1 MTKQAAH
8 TRCDRESEP
17 FMKKL
22 LTMLLAAVS
31 ALAGAAPNDFRPPS
45 VPLVVHTPYF
55 SVWSPGDA
63 LADARTESWTGAA
76 QSLNS
81 LIRVDGRAY
90 RLMGVEPKDIPAL
103 KQVSVRVLPLR
114 TIAEFENDDLRVAM
128 TFMTPS
134 FLDDL
139 EVLARPVT
147 YLTWDVRSADGKPH
161 AVQLYFDASTLLT
174 VNRPDQPVTWTEES
188 VSGLKV
194 LRAGSQEQP
203 VLQKRGDILR
213 IDWGYFYLG
222 APQGQVRQA
231 GFGKESTAPARF
243 ARQGELPTET
253 FSQPQA
259 PGTNSP
265 VLALT
270 MDLGKVGAKP
280 VQRHVLLAYDELRAV
295 RYFTTDLAPYWKR
308 NGTTPAGLL
317 EIAERDYEELTKR
330 SEKFDRDLMRD
341 LEAAGGAHYATLGA
355 LAYRQTI
362 GMHDLVADAKG
373 MPLLFSKEPSS
384 SGNIDTVDVIYP
396 SIPMFLLFNPG
407 LVRAMLVPL
416 LDYCNSPIVKHD
428 SCPHDLGI
436 YPHATGCWNG
446 DAEIEIMPVEE
457 TADMLIML
465 AAAAQIEGN
474 AELANR
480 YWPLLTRWAG
490 YLKRKGWDL
499 DLQLC
504 TDDFTGHLARNVN
517 LSIKSVLALG
527 SYAQLATMLGKKDEG
542 IAWRRTA
549 EEFSGN
555 LLKAADVGDHTLLA
569 LGQPQTTW
577 SQKYN
582 LVWDKVLGLQL
593 FPKEM
598 RQREVV
604 WYHKVMNSY
613 GLPLDSRATLTKL
626 DWTVWSAS
634 LADNQADFAT
644 LIDPA
649 FRLLD
654 QSPQRVPMGDMLET
668 LTPKWRGFKARPVV
682 GGVFIEMLYDRALWL
697 KWAKRAPAI
706 RNDRAPFPM
715 RVSEDTVLESSQSRP
730 REWLYTTVNPE
741 ADWTHVE
748 LDYKVW
754 IGRNRGWRKGPGGFG
769 PTLNE
774 AAGVRTAWDGSQ
786 MWLRKPFVIWKKDIR
801 NLELRVRHA
810 GPVEVYFNG
819 VMAASLTGSS
829 GEKYEAVAASA
840 EATAAL
846 QPTDTLNTLA
856 VHCAKSEAE
865 PCFDLAI
872 TSQK

>member
-1 MTKQAAH
+1 
-8 TRCDRESEP
+8 
-17 FMKKL
+17 MKMVL
-22 LTMLLAAVS
+22 PWLVVACGVANAS
-31 ALAGAAPNDFRPPS
+31 PQDFRPPS

-55 SVWSPGDA
+55 SVWSPADS
-63 LADARTESWTGAA
+63 LANAPTESWTGAA
-76 QSLNS
+76 QPLNS
-81 LIRVDGRAY
+81 LIRVDGHAY
-90 RLMGVEPKDIPAL
+90 RLMGVEPTKVPAL
-103 KQVSVRVLPLR
+103 KQISVQVLPLR
-114 TIAEFENDDLRVAM
+114 TIAEFQSQEVRVTM

-134 FLDDL
+134 LLDDV

-147 YLTWDVRSADGKPH
+147 YLTWDVSSVDGKAH
-161 AVQLYFDASTLLT
+161 EAQLYFDSSTLLT
-174 VNRPDQPVTWTEES
+174 VNKPDQLVAWNEAS
-188 VSGLKV
+188 AAGLKV

-203 VLQKRGDILR
+203 VLRSHGDVIR
-213 IDWGYFYLG
+213 IDWGYFYLA
-222 APQGQVRQA
+222 APQPQVQHA
-231 GFGKESTAPARF
+231 GFGKASATGTTF
-243 ARQGELPTET
+243 ARDGGLPSEPP
-253 FSQPQA
+253 SQPQM
-259 PGTNSP
+259 PGTDP
-265 VLALT
+265 IVLALT
-270 MDLGKVGAKP
+270 WDLGKVGAKP
-280 VQRHVLLAYDELRAV
+280 VRRHVMLAYDERRAV
-295 RYFTTDLAPYWKR
+295 RYFTTELSPYWSR
-308 NGTTPAGLL
+308 NGVMADGLL
-317 EIAERDYEELTKR
+317 QTAERDYEKLTKR
-330 SEKFDRDLMRD
+330 CEEFDRDLMRD
-341 LEAAGGAHYATLGA
+341 LEKAGGRQYATLGA

-362 GMHDLVADAKG
+362 GMHDLVADSKG

-396 SIPMFLLFNPG
+396 SIPLFMLFNPG

-416 LDYCNSPIVKHD
+416 LDYCNSPIIKHD

-465 AAAAQIEGN
+465 AGVAQIDGN
-474 AELANR
+474 GKLAND

-517 LSIKSVLALG
+517 LSMKSIIALG
-527 SYAQLATMLGKKDEG
+527 SYSQLATMLGKREEG
-542 IAWRRTA
+542 LAWRRTA
-549 EEFSGN
+549 EEFSRN
-555 LLKAADVGDHTLLA
+555 LVKAADVGDHMLLA
-569 LGQPQTTW
+569 LGQPQNTW

-598 RQREVV
+598 RQREVA
-604 WYHKVMNSY
+604 WYHKVMNPY

-634 LADNQADFAT
+634 LADNQAGFAT

-682 GGVFIEMLYDRALWL
+682 GGVFIEMLYDRALWQ

-706 RNDRAPFPM
+706 RNDWAPFPM
-715 RVSEDTVLESSQSRP
+715 RVSEDTVLESSQLRP
-730 REWLYTTVNPE
+730 REWLYTTVDPE

-769 PTLNE
+769 LTINE
-774 AAGVRTAWDGSQ
+774 AAGVRSSWDGNPI
-786 MWLRKPFVIWKKDIR
+786 WLRKPFVIWKKDIR
-801 NLELRVRHA
+801 NLELHVRHA

-819 VMAASLTGSS
+819 VLAASLAGSS
-829 GEKYEAVAASA
+829 GEKFEVVPASAAAAS
-840 EATAAL
+840 AL

-856 VHCAKSEAE
+856 VHCAKSEVE

-872 TSQK
+872 ISRK